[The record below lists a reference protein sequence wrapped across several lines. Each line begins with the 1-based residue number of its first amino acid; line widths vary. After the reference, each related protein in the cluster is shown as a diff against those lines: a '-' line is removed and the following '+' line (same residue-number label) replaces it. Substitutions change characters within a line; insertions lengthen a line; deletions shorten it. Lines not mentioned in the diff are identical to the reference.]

1 MSENYYQVVSDI
13 YCMTLQM
20 ITGVGFSALYRTFFG
35 KAPKTWLVGGTY
47 FAVTAVLYYVPFLV
61 DNFTV
66 YSAAIFAAFLVMLVC
81 GRDGLKMKIFLAAT
95 FFSIRW
101 FTVSIVN
108 DIVRVLSDFVVGQI
122 CEADISDGEKYRMLF
137 VSFCWHDVL
146 ECAVFG
152 LVLWGSVR
160 AVGRAF
166 SGDLKGK
173 RIDNCNEG
181 IHEKDM
187 QTAELCVLLIPS
199 VLGIV
204 CYKIYRMYDD
214 IFSEQTG
221 RYVQDVYSALS
232 VWWTIGKMILL
243 GAIFCMIVLYQKL
256 KEKQVQEKKALLLA
270 GQIQDMQAHI
280 AEVERLYTE
289 IRGVKHDVRS
299 HVGVLAGLLDR
310 GADKEAGQYLKQWQ
324 ETVAAL
330 DYSIQTGN
338 PVTDVILNEKAAEA
352 AAGKIRFGAE
362 FHYPS
367 GTKLNVFDV
376 SILLNNAI
384 DNALRAAGEGG
395 FVRVRAKRSGNAY
408 LIEIANSFEG
418 ELLIGEN
425 GLPVTGGDSE
435 RHGFG
440 TQNMK
445 LIAQKYFGD
454 IEIEQRE
461 GEVVV
466 TALLMCE

>member
-35 KAPKTWLVGGTY
+35 KAPKTWFVGGAY
-47 FAVTAVLYYVPFLV
+47 FAVTAVLYYVPFPV

-81 GRDGLKMKIFLAAT
+81 GKDGLRMKIFLAVT

-146 ECAVFG
+146 ECVVFG

-173 RIDNCNEG
+173 RIDNCDEG

-221 RYVQDVYSALS
+221 RYVQDVYPALS

-324 ETVAAL
+324 ETVVAL

-338 PVTDVILNEKAAEA
+338 PVTDVILNERAVL
-352 AAGKIRFGAE
+352 
-362 FHYPS
+362 Y
-367 GTKLNVFDV
+367 
-376 SILLNNAI
+376 
-384 DNALRAAGEGG
+384 RAAGEGG

-435 RHGFG
+435 THGFG

-466 TALLMCE
+466 TAFLMCE

>member
-35 KAPKTWLVGGTY
+35 KAPKTWFVGGAY
-47 FAVTAVLYYVPFLV
+47 FAVTAVLYYVPFPV

-81 GRDGLKMKIFLAAT
+81 GKDGLRMKIFLAVT

-146 ECAVFG
+146 ECVVFG

-173 RIDNCNEG
+173 RIDNCDEG

-221 RYVQDVYSALS
+221 RYVQDVYPALS

-256 KEKQVQEKKALLLA
+256 KEKQVQEKKDLVLA
-270 GQIQDMQAHI
+270 AHLGGG
-280 AEVERLYTE
+280 ASLYGDSRRKARRPKPR
-289 IRGVKHDVRS
+289 RGVGRLVGSRCRQRGGTVFEAVAGDGRCIGLFHTDGQSGHGCDFKRKGSGSGGRKDSVWRRDSLSVR
-299 HVGVLAGLLDR
+299 H
-310 GADKEAGQYLKQWQ
+310 
-324 ETVAAL
+324 
-330 DYSIQTGN
+330 
-338 PVTDVILNEKAAEA
+338 KA
-352 AAGKIRFGAE
+352 
-362 FHYPS
+362 
-367 GTKLNVFDV
+367 
-376 SILLNNAI
+376 
-384 DNALRAAGEGG
+384 
-395 FVRVRAKRSGNAY
+395 
-408 LIEIANSFEG
+408 
-418 ELLIGEN
+418 
-425 GLPVTGGDSE
+425 E
-435 RHGFG
+435 R
-440 TQNMK
+440 
-445 LIAQKYFGD
+445 I
-454 IEIEQRE
+454 
-461 GEVVV
+461 
-466 TALLMCE
+466 